1 MYLTLDIGGTFIKH
15 ALMDAAGSIREK
27 GKTPTPKTDAI
38 NHVLMGKN
46 NPATKKQ
53 LEELKQILFS
63 IIDNQELT
71 NIKGIAVSCP
81 GTIDVESGVIYNGGS
96 FPFLHGLNLGKI
108 LEDRYGKDVYVEN
121 DGKCAALAELWLGS
135 VKDVKDSVILVLGTG
150 VGGGI
155 ILNRK
160 LHRGVNLSAGEVSYV
175 MSEIDPVTK
184 EAQFVGLECS
194 AVEMVKKIAQIKQL
208 EDSTNGKAVFEY
220 INQQDKEAMKVFDDY
235 CTQIASLVLNM
246 QYILDPEL
254 IAIGGGI
261 SAQPILV
268 ERIQWAID
276 RITKKNPL
284 HVTKP
289 KVVACQF
296 QNDANLYGALYH
308 FFTSKEK

>member
-1 MYLTLDIGGTFIKH
+1 MYLVLDIGGTFIKH
-15 ALMDAAGSIREK
+15 ALMDAAGNIIEK
-27 GKTPTPKTDAI
+27 GKIPTPKTNAI
-38 NHVLMGKN
+38 NRVLMGTN
-46 NPATKKQ
+46 NPAAKKQ
-53 LEELKQILFS
+53 LEELKHTLFS
-63 IIDNQELT
+63 IIDSQELT

-81 GTIDVESGVIYNGGS
+81 GTIDVESGVIYNGGF
-96 FPFLHGLNLGKI
+96 FPFLHGINLVKI
-108 LEDRYGKDVYVEN
+108 LENRYGKDVYIEN

-135 VKDVKDSVILVLGTG
+135 VKGVKDSVILVLGSG

-175 MSEIDPVTK
+175 MSEVDLVTK

-208 EDSTNGKAVFEY
+208 EDSTNGEAVFEY
-220 INQQDKEAMKVFDDY
+220 INQQDKEAMKVFDYY

-261 SAQPILV
+261 SAQPVLV

-276 RITKKNPL
+276 EIIKKNPF